1 MKFLLSIALTLATL
15 TSMAQDGKALTV
27 KKTFSR
33 STAVSIQIDAS
44 PEVVWAL
51 LTNAESFPKWNSTV
65 ISIDGKIELGE
76 KIKLVAAIAPDR
88 TFKIQIKDM
97 QPHQSMVWGDS
108 MGKRTFTLEAKNG
121 GTYFTMYEKIGNP
134 MFPLFANKIPDF
146 DEAFEQ
152 YAADLKVAA
161 EK

>member
-1 MKFLLSIALTLATL
+1 MKFLLSIALTLVTL

-33 STAVSIQIDAS
+33 STTVSIQIDAA

-51 LTNAESFPKWNSTV
+51 LTNAENFPMWNSTV

-76 KIKLVAAIAPDR
+76 KIKLIAAIAPDR
-88 TFKIQIKDM
+88 TFKIKIKDM

-108 MGKRTFTLEAKNG
+108 MGKRTFTLESKNG

-152 YAADLKVAA
+152 YAADLKKAA